1 MIREAVTH
9 LEDWLKEVRRDFHRH
24 PELRFQER
32 RTAARVAEYLRSLG
46 MEVEERVGGTGVVG
60 LFTGDTSGKTLAL
73 RADMDA
79 LPIREETAVPYAS
92 CNQGVMHACGHDAHM
107 TMALGA
113 ARVIAESPDLRNRI
127 RGQVKFIFQPGEEG
141 GHGAREMIAAGVLEN
156 PRVDLVVAAHMAP
169 LLPIGTVGIYLR
181 EACASADAFEI
192 RLIGKGAHAAYPHLS
207 RDPILT
213 GAYLITA
220 LQSIASRNVDPTK
233 GLVVSVTRVQ
243 GGTATN
249 IIPDEMVIA
258 GTIRALHRE
267 VRDLA
272 ITRLND
278 LVRGICE
285 AHGLRGE
292 VTLSEGY
299 PAMVNHEPVSR
310 FVAEAA
316 REVVGEDRVL
326 FRQPKFGSED
336 FSYFL
341 ERCPGAGFDLGCANE
356 ALGITHMLHTSRF
369 NLDEQVLPLG
379 VELYV
384 KLIERFFQEPAG
396 IKASAESDATAPRQ
410 QIQ

>member
-1 MIREAVTH
+1 MIREAVGR

-32 RTAARVAEYLRSLG
+32 RTAARVAAHLKSFGIEAAEG
-46 MEVEERVGGTGVVG
+46 VGGTGVVG
-60 LFTGDTSGKTLAL
+60 LFTGDASGKTFAL

-79 LPIREETAVPYAS
+79 LPIQEETTVPYVS
-92 CNQGVMHACGHDAHM
+92 CNPGAMHACGHDAHM

-113 ARVIAESPDLRNRI
+113 ARVIAESPDLRARI

-169 LLPIGTVGIYLR
+169 LLPTGTVGIYLR

-192 RLIGKGAHAAYPHLS
+192 KLIGKGAHAAYPHLS

-213 GAYLITA
+213 GAYIITA

-249 IIPDEMVIA
+249 IIPDGMMIA

-267 VRDLA
+267 VRELA
-272 ITRLND
+272 VKRLND

-285 AHGLRGE
+285 AHGLQGKI
-292 VTLSEGY
+292 TLSEGY
-299 PAMVNHEPVSR
+299 PPMVNHEPVSR
-310 FVAEAA
+310 FVAEGA
-316 REVVGEDRVL
+316 REIVGEDRVL

-356 ALGITHMLHTSRF
+356 ADGITHMLHTSRF
-369 NLDEQVLPLG
+369 NLDERVLPLG

-384 KLIERFFQEPAG
+384 RLIERFFQEPAG
-396 IKASAESDATAPRQ
+396 IK
-410 QIQ
+410 

>member
-1 MIREAVTH
+1 MVREAVTR
-9 LEDWLKEVRRDFHRH
+9 LDDWLKEVRRDFHRH
-24 PELRFQER
+24 PELRFQEQ
-32 RTAARVAEYLRSLG
+32 RTAARVAEYLKSFG
-46 MEVEERVGGTGVVG
+46 MEVQDGVGGTGVVG
-60 LFTGDTSGKTLAL
+60 LCRGEASGETVAL

-79 LPIREETAVPYAS
+79 LPIREETGVAYAS

-107 TMALGA
+107 TMVLGA
-113 ARVIAESPDLRNRI
+113 ARVIAESSDLRGRI

-278 LVRGICE
+278 LVGGICE
-285 AHGLRGE
+285 AHGLQGE
-292 VTLSEGY
+292 ITLSEGY
-299 PAMVNHEPVSR
+299 PPMINHEPVSR
-310 FVAEAA
+310 FIAEAA
-316 REVVGEDRVL
+316 REVVGEGRVL
-326 FRQPKFGSED
+326 VRQPKFGSED

-356 ALGITHMLHTSRF
+356 AEGITHMLHTSRF
-369 NLDEQVLPLG
+369 NLDESVLPLG

-384 KLIERFFQEPAG
+384 KLIERFFQEPPG
-396 IKASAESDATAPRQ
+396 IK
-410 QIQ
+410 